1 LAASFGSYLS
11 ARSTSGSFPSPPAE
25 QDVRH
30 GGGSDGTSVGGGG
43 KKPLAK
49 VEKNLA
55 VEDKKPAGEGGVS
68 QINLEGK
75 EQV

>member
-1 LAASFGSYLS
+1 M
-11 ARSTSGSFPSPPAE
+11 
-25 QDVRH
+25 RH
-30 GGGSDGTSVGGGG
+30 GGGSDGTSISGGG
-43 KKPLAK
+43 KKPPAK

-55 VEDKKPAGEGGVS
+55 VEDKKSAGEGGVS

>member
-1 LAASFGSYLS
+1 
-11 ARSTSGSFPSPPAE
+11 
-25 QDVRH
+25 VRH

-43 KKPLAK
+43 KKPPAK

-55 VEDKKPAGEGGVS
+55 VEDKTPAGEGGVS